1 MYSQKGTPYNEGPH
15 RCRASIKGT
24 LQLLLQYHLNPLP
37 LSLFG
42 NEEAVRELN
51 MASLRLSFT
60 REGKEE
66 TQKILEAFAA
76 SFIEGR
82 EIVEPV
88 KDFTRGHFRRGVE

>member
-1 MYSQKGTPYNEGPH
+1 
-15 RCRASIKGT
+15 
-24 LQLLLQYHLNPLP
+24 
-37 LSLFG
+37 
-42 NEEAVRELN
+42 

-66 TQKILEAFAA
+66 THKILEAFAA

>member
-1 MYSQKGTPYNEGPH
+1 MRVTAGYGDSCTYPISTCAPQCTDHEAI
-15 RCRASIKGT
+15 RAKADMSAGCIVDGLK
-24 LQLLLQYHLNPLP
+24 
-37 LSLFG
+37 
-42 NEEAVRELN
+42 
-51 MASLRLSFT
+51 
-60 REGKEE
+60 EGKEE

>member
-1 MYSQKGTPYNEGPH
+1 MPGFQLKAHCNFCYNT
-15 RCRASIKGT
+15 I
-24 LQLLLQYHLNPLP
+24 LNPLP

-66 TQKILEAFAA
+66 TQKILELLLLLL
-76 SFIEGR
+76 
-82 EIVEPV
+82 
-88 KDFTRGHFRRGVE
+88 